1 MAAAEKDAPT
11 QTIAADDTMGG
22 GLSAVAI
29 RRPIFTMMI
38 MLGLIVLG
46 IFSYRRLSIDQFP
59 SVDIPI
65 VVVQTTYPGAS
76 AETIE
81 REVTER
87 MEQAFNPVE
96 GVDRITSQSLESPY
110 RARTMIGFLS
120 GHASCSGET
129 SYITAKVRLRTVRC
143 STIGLAVASRGSRVT
158 VAPASSRQRSV
169 SR

>member
-11 QTIAADDTMGG
+11 QTVAADDTMGG

-96 GVDRITSQSLESPY
+96 GVDRITSQSLEGVSLVVIEFELE
-110 RARTMIGFLS
+110 RNS
-120 GHASCSGET
+120 D
-129 SYITAKVRLRTVRC
+129 
-143 STIGLAVASRGSRVT
+143 VASQDIRSKIERSHCVKQLSYSRFRRHIHLCQT
-158 VAPASSRQRSV
+158 RPRLLLAKWGCL
-169 SR
+169 